1 MRRELKQL
9 LVDLF
14 ERVPFSRVAR
24 SNKPI
29 KWLKYLTMSNNTQI
43 NSGLE
48 TINSPKFDISI
59 FEVKNG
65 KINLTKICQSFG
77 KDIREWKRLPSTVAF
92 LNAYQGVGK
101 SHIITVTGKGK
112 EQGTFGNREIA
123 LKLAQWISPEFEVFC
138 IQKLDELF
146 QTGKTELKKQTPL
159 ELLKFAVAELEA
171 KEKENQKLALE
182 NTTLA
187 SRDLE
192 VKTQKEY
199 KWKSQELQNDRGRTI
214 NYYVNKHFFT
224 GDYREAHNRAKAAF
238 RNATGVNLPDNAKSM
253 SMEQKKEYLDWLSRI

>member
-1 MRRELKQL
+1 
-9 LVDLF
+9 
-14 ERVPFSRVAR
+14 
-24 SNKPI
+24 
-29 KWLKYLTMSNNTQI
+29 MSSNTQI
-43 NSGLE
+43 IVGLE
-48 TINSPKFDISI
+48 TINSPIFDISI

-65 KINLTKICQSFG
+65 KINLTKICQSFDKDVRRWLANTSTKTFIEALESADG
-77 KDIREWKRLPSTVAF
+77 KTVITQ
-92 LNAYQGVGK
+92 NVGNN
-101 SHIITVTGKGK
+101 GL
-112 EQGTFGNREIA
+112 EQGTFGTREIA

-146 QTGKTELKKQTPL
+146 QTGKTELKKQSPL

-199 KWKSQELQNDRGRTI
+199 KWKSQEVQNDRGRSI
-214 NYYVNKHFFT
+214 NYYVSKHFFT
-224 GDYREAHNRAKAAF
+224 GSYREAHNNAKDAF
-238 RNATGVNLPDNAKSM
+238 RNATGVSLPSNARSM

>member
-1 MRRELKQL
+1 
-9 LVDLF
+9 
-14 ERVPFSRVAR
+14 
-24 SNKPI
+24 
-29 KWLKYLTMSNNTQI
+29 MSSNTQI
-43 NSGLE
+43 IAGLE
-48 TINSPKFDISI
+48 TINSPIFDISI

-65 KINLTKICQSFG
+65 KINLTKICQSFS
-77 KDIREWKRLPSTVAF
+77 KNVNEWKRLPSTQAF
-92 LNAYQGVGK
+92 LKAYSDMGK
-101 SHIITVTGKGK
+101 THITIYKGNSGK
-112 EQGTFGNREIA
+112 EQGTFGTREIA

-146 QTGKTELKKQTPL
+146 QTGKTELKKQSPL

-199 KWKSQELQNDRGRTI
+199 KWKSQEVKNDRGRSI
-214 NYYVNKHFFT
+214 NYYVSKHFFT
-224 GDYREAHNRAKAAF
+224 GSYRDAHNNAKDAF
-238 RNATGVNLPDNAKSM
+238 RNATGVSLPSNADSM
-253 SMEQKKEYLDWLSRI
+253 SIEQKKEYLDWLSRI